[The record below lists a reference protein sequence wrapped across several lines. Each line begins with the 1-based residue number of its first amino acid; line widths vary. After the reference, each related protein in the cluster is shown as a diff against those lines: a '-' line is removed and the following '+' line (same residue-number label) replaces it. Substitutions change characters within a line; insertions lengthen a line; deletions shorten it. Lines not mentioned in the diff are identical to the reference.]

1 MPNPFDSPA
10 GQARRLSAEMR
21 SKSLRI
27 CPEQYPAVYE
37 DALHDLDIADKEM
50 ALMDTLYDQSQ
61 EALREQAS
69 ELAGAN
75 SQIAACALEM
85 MRVGWKRGETIG
97 AIQRGSPPEYCL
109 FCEADYPNHTSGCI
123 CQDIEA
129 FAASY
134 TAQAIA
140 QARRE
145 ALERAAG
152 IAGDMRDSTAW
163 DDPSSGIEAQIRAL
177 MDAPAEEECEG

>member
-1 MPNPFDSPA
+1 MTEP
-10 GQARRLSAEMR
+10 RRLTAEMR
-21 SKSLRI
+21 QEIQRKLDGEHPSDVPGRLK
-27 CPEQYPAVYE
+27 PALV
-37 DALHDLDIADKEM
+37 DLHNALHDLDLADKEI
-50 ALMDTLYDQSQ
+50 ALMDTLYDQNQ

-69 ELAGAN
+69 ELAAAN

-129 FAASY
+129 FAASH

-145 ALERAAG
+145 ALREVWTAIAALKKPHEKVK
-152 IAGDMRDSTAW
+152 DMLRK
-163 DDPSSGIEAQIRAL
+163 I
-177 MDAPAEEECEG
+177 MDAPKEEGEG